1 MKIFYIAIMLVVMLT
16 KPAFADFSDFSDFS
30 EEMRIMTEQTGELA
44 SYADD
49 AVGGTLSFGEIWEY
63 IKNIFFKEFKSI
75 GDNLPPLFALSVL
88 FSLKSCIKLDEGIS
102 RLADFSLSGSVVLLT
117 AGMVG
122 DAIDSAKAVC
132 EGLGTFIFTAIPCL
146 CGVKA
151 ASGMPVSASKGAF
164 ITLGSEGLLSFLINA
179 VFFPILYIVYILS
192 VSSALVE
199 NDIFESAKKTVLS
212 ALKTVLPLLVGAFTA
227 VLSIFMKVASKTDEF
242 ILKSAKLTIGSAVP
256 LLGNALSESADVVVS
271 SVGQIKSQLGLLGI
285 FGILSVL
292 LFPLVKM
299 LCVIIAFKTLSV
311 FSCFITD
318 KKSQKYYDELSDI
331 IGVAAGMTGTLAIMA
346 LIGILILTE

>member
-1 MKIFYIAIMLVVMLT
+1 MKIFYIATVIIVMLA
-16 KPAFADFSDFSDFS
+16 KPAFADFS
-30 EEMRIMTEQTGELA
+30 EELRIMTEQTGELA
-44 SYADD
+44 PYADD
-49 AVGGTLSFGEIWEY
+49 ALGGTLSFNNLWEY

-75 GDNLPPLFALSVL
+75 SNNLPPLFALSVL

-102 RLADFSLSGSVVLLT
+102 KLADFSISGSIVLL
-117 AGMVG
+117 ASGMVG
-122 DAIDSAKAVC
+122 DVISSAKAVC
-132 EGLGTFIFTAIPCL
+132 EGLGAFIFTAIPCL
-146 CGVKA
+146 CGAKA

-164 ITLGSEGLLSFLINA
+164 LTLGSESLLSFLISA
-179 VFFPILYIVYILS
+179 VFFPVLYIVYILS

-212 ALKTVLPLLVGAFTA
+212 ALKMILPLLVGAFTA

-242 ILKSAKLTIGSAVP
+242 ILKSAKLTIGNAVP
-256 LLGNALSESADVVVS
+256 FLGNVLSESADVVVS
-271 SVGQIKSQLGLLGI
+271 SVGQIKSQMGLLGI

-292 LFPLVKM
+292 LFPLIKM
-299 LCVIIAFKTLSV
+299 LCVIIAFKVLSA

-318 KKSQKYYDELSDI
+318 KKSQKYYEEMSDI
-331 IGVAAGMTGTLAIMA
+331 TGVAAGMTGTLAIMT